1 MYVILFYRFES
12 GVVANL
18 EEHLQIGHI
27 CLTNL
32 SCRACHWK
40 SSELPALVNHVRKE
54 HTKFNVSKTCL
65 TCKTVFPSQN
75 ELEKHKKQKHLLF
88 KCALCEFATDLDSTL
103 VSHVETKHSDSSLA
117 EVITDYKCPV
127 CLESGIQFVGMD
139 PVELSGM

>member
-1 MYVILFYRFES
+1 MYVILFYRFEN
-12 GVVANL
+12 GVMANL
-18 EEHLQIGHI
+18 EEHLKIGHI

-40 SSELPALVNHVRKE
+40 SSELPALVNHVMKE
-54 HTKFNVSKTCL
+54 HSKLICFTCIN
-65 TCKTVFPSQN
+65 CQASFHSQN
-75 ELEKHKKQKHLLF
+75 ELEKHRKQKHLLF

-117 EVITDYKCPV
+117 EVITDYRCPV
-127 CLESGIQFVGMD
+127 CLESGIQFVGVD